1 MSPVIRAIDVGY
13 SWTKY
18 VVEGSHVDAIRCR
31 AFPSVAPRAS
41 GRDLALDG
49 LTQRQTVSIA
59 IDGVV
64 FEVGPEAVL
73 VQDVV
78 QALPHD
84 NRYIH
89 TPEYLA
95 LVRGALR
102 LMHVDQVDLLV
113 VGLPVALFGPQR
125 EALAARLLG
134 GHDLGTGAPLAVR
147 AVRVL
152 AQPVGALFSAAIE
165 HPSLQ
170 HLQRSRLLLVDAGW
184 RTLDWVVTSGGRI
197 LDKRT
202 DSVAKSLFDV
212 VDAIGRA
219 IARDLGVQL
228 GAADYARIDEAL
240 RRKESVRIAGTSIA
254 LEPYLPLGQRVAD
267 EAVTALRR
275 LVQDGTDID
284 HIVLA
289 GGGASFFVD
298 ALARAYPRH
307 PLTPVPDAFFANCRG
322 FQIAGLHQAMH
333 ELRRGSATA
342 TGTSR

>member
-1 MSPVIRAIDVGY
+1 MST
-13 SWTKY
+13 SW
-18 VVEGSHVDAIRCR
+18 SWACR
-31 AFPSVAPRAS
+31 SRSS
-41 GRDLALDG
+41 GRSARRS
-49 LTQRQTVSIA
+49 QRGS
-59 IDGVV
+59 
-64 FEVGPEAVL
+64 
-73 VQDVV
+73 
-78 QALPHD
+78 
-84 NRYIH
+84 
-89 TPEYLA
+89 
-95 LVRGALR
+95 
-102 LMHVDQVDLLV
+102 
-113 VGLPVALFGPQR
+113 
-125 EALAARLLG
+125 LG
-134 GHDLGTGAPLAVR
+134 SHDLGTGTPLAVR

-152 AQPVGALFSAAIE
+152 AQPVGALFSATIE

-170 HLQRSRLLLVDAGW
+170 HLQRARLLLVDAGW

-240 RRKESVRIAGTSIA
+240 RRKESVRVAGTSIA

-289 GGGASFFVD
+289 GGGACVLRRC
-298 ALARAYPRH
+298 AGARLPEPPADPGSGRV
-307 PLTPVPDAFFANCRG
+307 LCELQGVPDRG
-322 FQIAGLHQAMH
+322 P
-333 ELRRGSATA
+333 
-342 TGTSR
+342 TSGHA

>member
-1 MSPVIRAIDVGY
+1 MSLVIRAIDVGY

-18 VVEGSHVDAIRCR
+18 VVEGDRVDSIRCQ

-49 LTQRQTVSIA
+49 LTQRRTVQIP

-64 FEVGPEAVL
+64 FEVGPDAPL

-84 NRYIH
+84 DRYVY

-102 LMHVDQVDLLV
+102 HMHVDHVDLLV
-113 VGLPVALFGPQR
+113 VGLPVALYGPR
-125 EALAARLLG
+125 PEALATRLLG
-134 GHDLGTGAPLAVR
+134 THELGTVPLEVR

-152 AQPVGALFSAAIE
+152 AQPVGALFSATIE
-165 HPSLQ
+165 HPTLR
-170 HLQRSRLLLVDAGW
+170 HMQRARTLLVDAGW

-197 LDKRT
+197 VDKRT

-212 VDAIGRA
+212 VDTIGRA
-219 IARDLGVQL
+219 IGRDLGVQL
-228 GAADYARIDEAL
+228 GAADYVRIDEAM
-240 RRKESVRIAGTSIA
+240 RRNESVRIAGVSIA
-254 LEPYLPLGQRVAD
+254 LDPYLPLGQRVAD

-275 LVQDGTDID
+275 LVQEGTDID
-284 HIVLA
+284 HIVVA
-289 GGGASFFVD
+289 GGGAWFFAQAV
-298 ALARAYPRH
+298 ARAYPTH
-307 PLTPVPDAFFANCRG
+307 ALTAVPDAFHANCRG
-322 FQIAGLHQAMH
+322 FQIAGIHQAIH
-333 ELRRGSATA
+333 ETRRRM
-342 TGTSR
+342 TGVAGTP

>member
-1 MSPVIRAIDVGY
+1 MFPVIRAIDVGY

-18 VVEGSHVDAIRCR
+18 VVEGSRVDAIRCR

-49 LTQRQTVSIA
+49 LTQRQTVPIA

-102 LMHVDQVDLLV
+102 LMHVDHVDLLV

-134 GHDLGTGAPLAVR
+134 SHDLGTGAPLAVR

-152 AQPVGALFSAAIE
+152 AQPVGRAL
-165 HPSLQ
+165 L
-170 HLQRSRLLLVDAGW
+170 
-184 RTLDWVVTSGGRI
+184 GGDRAP
-197 LDKRT
+197 
-202 DSVAKSLFDV
+202 VAP
-212 VDAIGRA
+212 APA
-219 IARDLGVQL
+219 
-228 GAADYARIDEAL
+228 
-240 RRKESVRIAGTSIA
+240 A
-254 LEPYLPLGQRVAD
+254 LEAPARG
-267 EAVTALRR
+267 RR
-275 LVQDGTDID
+275 LADAR
-284 HIVLA
+284 L
-289 GGGASFFVD
+289 GGHEW
-298 ALARAYPRH
+298 RADPRQAH
-307 PLTPVPDAFFANCRG
+307 RLGREEPL
-322 FQIAGLHQAMH
+322 
-333 ELRRGSATA
+333 
-342 TGTSR
+342 

>member
-1 MSPVIRAIDVGY
+1 M
-13 SWTKY
+13 
-18 VVEGSHVDAIRCR
+18 EGSRADQIRCR

-49 LTQRQTVSIA
+49 LTQRQTVQVA
-59 IDGVV
+59 IDGVL
-64 FEVGPEAVL
+64 FEVGPEAPL

-102 LMHVDQVDLLV
+102 LMHVDHVDLLV
-113 VGLPVALFGPQR
+113 VGLPVALFGQQR
-125 EALAARLLG
+125 EALEARLVGVHDVG
-134 GHDLGTGAPLAVR
+134 GGATLAVR
-147 AVRVL
+147 AVKVL
-152 AQPVGALFSAAIE
+152 AQPVGALFSATIE
-165 HPSLQ
+165 HPSLA
-170 HLQRSRLLLVDAGW
+170 HLQRARLLLVDAGW
-184 RTLDWVVTSGGRI
+184 RTFDWVVTSGGRI

-202 DSVAKSLFDV
+202 DSIAKSLFDV

-228 GAADYARIDEAL
+228 GATDYARIDDAL
-240 RRKESVRIAGTSIA
+240 RNQEAVCVSGRSIA
-254 LEPYLPLGQRVAD
+254 LEPYLLLGQRVAD

-289 GGGASFFVD
+289 GGGTFFFAD
-298 ALARAYPRH
+298 AIVRAYPSH
-307 PLTPVPDAFFANCRG
+307 PLTPVPDSFYANCRG
-322 FQIAGLHQAMH
+322 FQIAGLHQALH
-333 ELRRGSATA
+333 EMRHEASS
-342 TGTSR
+342 GTRKQ

>member
-1 MSPVIRAIDVGY
+1 MSLVIRAIDVGY

-18 VVEGSHVDAIRCR
+18 VVEGERVDRIVCR
-31 AFPSVAPRAS
+31 AFPSIAPRAS

-49 LTQRQTVSIA
+49 LAQRQTVSIA

-64 FEVGPEAVL
+64 FEVGPEAPL
-73 VQDVV
+73 VQEAV

-102 LMHVDQVDLLV
+102 LMHVDHVDLLV

-125 EALAARLLG
+125 EALEARLLG
-134 GHDLGTGAPLAVR
+134 THELGAGTVLVVS

-152 AQPVGALFSAAIE
+152 AQPVGALFSATIE

-170 HLQRSRLLLVDAGW
+170 HLQRARILLVDAGW

-202 DSVAKSLFDV
+202 DSIAKSLFDV
-212 VDAIGRA
+212 VDAISRA

-228 GAADYARIDEAL
+228 GAADYVRLDEAL
-240 RRKESVRIAGTSIA
+240 RRKEPLRVSGKSIA
-254 LEPYLPLGQRVAD
+254 LEPYLPLGRRVAD

-289 GGGASFFVD
+289 GGGAHFFAEAV
-298 ALARAYPRH
+298 ARAYPGH
-307 PLTPVPDAFFANCRG
+307 ALMPVPDAFYANCRG
-322 FQIAGLHQAMH
+322 FQIAGLHHAMH
-333 ELRRGSATA
+333 ALRRGASNVL
-342 TGTSR
+342 GVP

>member
-1 MSPVIRAIDVGY
+1 MSLVIRAIDVGY

-18 VVEGSHVDAIRCR
+18 VVEGDRVEAIRCR

-49 LTQRQTVSIA
+49 LTQRQTVRIA

-64 FEVGPEAVL
+64 FEVGPEAPL

-78 QALPHD
+78 QAFPHD
-84 NRYIH
+84 DRYIH
-89 TPEYLA
+89 TAEYLA

-102 LMHVDQVDLLV
+102 LMHVDHVDLLV
-113 VGLPVALFGPQR
+113 VGLPVALFGPHR

-134 GHDLGTGAPLAVR
+134 MHELGNVAPLEVR

-152 AQPVGALFSAAIE
+152 AQPLGALFSATIE
-165 HPSLQ
+165 HRSLQ
-170 HLQRSRLLLVDAGW
+170 HMQRARVLLVDAGW

-228 GAADYARIDEAL
+228 GAADYVRIDEAM
-240 RRKESVRIAGTSIA
+240 RRQEPVRVAGMPIA
-254 LEPYLPLGQRVAD
+254 LDRYLPLGQRVAD
-267 EAVTALRR
+267 EALTALRR
-275 LVQDGTDID
+275 LVQEGTDID

-289 GGGASFFVD
+289 GGGASFFAD
-298 ALARAYPRH
+298 AIARAYPSH
-307 PLTPVPDAFFANCRG
+307 TLTAVPDAFHANCRG

-333 ELRRGSATA
+333 ESRRRRMSGAA
-342 TGTSR
+342 GTL

>member
-18 VVEGSHVDAIRCR
+18 VVEGDRVDGIRCR

-49 LTQRQTVSIA
+49 LTQRQTVQIA

-64 FEVGPEAVL
+64 FEVGPEAPL

-78 QALPHD
+78 QAFPHD
-84 NRYIH
+84 DRYIH
-89 TPEYLA
+89 TSEYLA

-102 LMHVDQVDLLV
+102 LMYVDHVDLLV
-113 VGLPVALFGPQR
+113 VGLPVALYGPQR

-134 GHDLGTGAPLAVR
+134 AHELGTATPLEVR

-152 AQPVGALFSAAIE
+152 AQPVGGLFSATIE
-165 HPSLQ
+165 HPSLR
-170 HLQRSRLLLVDAGW
+170 HMQRARILLVDAGW

-197 LDKRT
+197 VDKRT

-212 VDAIGRA
+212 IDVIARA

-228 GAADYARIDEAL
+228 GLADYVRIDEAL
-240 RRKESVRIAGTSIA
+240 RGNGPVRVAGMSVA
-254 LEPYLPLGQRVAD
+254 LDPYLPLGQRVAD

-275 LVQDGTDID
+275 LVQAGTDID
-284 HIVLA
+284 HIVVA
-289 GGGASFFVD
+289 GGGAWFFAHAV
-298 ALARAYPRH
+298 ARSYPTH
-307 PLTPVPDAFFANCRG
+307 TLTAVPDAFHANCRG

-333 ELRRGSATA
+333 ETRRRMAGAA
-342 TGTSR
+342 GTP

>member
-1 MSPVIRAIDVGY
+1 MSLVIRAIDVGY

-18 VVEGSHVDAIRCR
+18 VVEGDRVDQIRCR

-49 LTQRQTVSIA
+49 LAQRQTVQIA

-64 FEVGPEAVL
+64 FEVGPEAPL

-78 QALPHD
+78 QALPHHD
-84 NRYIH
+84 RYIH

-102 LMHVDQVDLLV
+102 LMHVDHVDLLV
-113 VGLPVALFGPQR
+113 VGLPVALFGPQH
-125 EALAARLLG
+125 EALEAHLLG
-134 GHDLGTGAPLAVR
+134 THELGAGTALAVG

-170 HLQRSRLLLVDAGW
+170 HLQRARILLVDAGW
-184 RTLDWVVTSGGRI
+184 RTLDWVVTNGGRI

-219 IARDLGVQL
+219 IGRDLGVQL
-228 GAADYARIDEAL
+228 GAADHARIDDAL
-240 RRKESVRIAGTSIA
+240 RRKEPLRVCGRSIA
-254 LEPYLPLGQRVAD
+254 LEPYLPLGQQVAD

-275 LVQDGTDID
+275 LVLDGTDVD

-289 GGGASFFVD
+289 GGGTFFFAD
-298 ALARAYPRH
+298 AVARAYPGH
-307 PLTPVPDAFFANCRG
+307 PLTPVPDAFYANCRG

-333 ELRRGSATA
+333 ELRRRASSMI
-342 TGTSR
+342 GTP